1 MAFKGMNPDEGRDVA
16 MEILR
21 ASEQVVEKIDGVT
34 NIVNSVEW
42 VGPDYDAY
50 RDEWNAFVN
59 GAVNNLVEAFK
70 AKSDELNKHAEEQD
84 TTSNQN

>member
-34 NIVNSVEW
+34 NVVNSVEW

>member
-16 MEILR
+16 LEIQK
-21 ASEQVVEKIDGVT
+21 AGDQVVEKIDEVT
-34 NIVNSVEW
+34 NLVNSVEW

-70 AKSDELNKHAEEQD
+70 AKGDELNKHAEEQD